1 MNERGGKG
9 KGKVG
14 GGGRGKY
21 TEKGKEVEWHQVEKR
36 GRY

>member
-1 MNERGGKG
+1 MKEGERE
-9 KGKVG
+9 KVKL